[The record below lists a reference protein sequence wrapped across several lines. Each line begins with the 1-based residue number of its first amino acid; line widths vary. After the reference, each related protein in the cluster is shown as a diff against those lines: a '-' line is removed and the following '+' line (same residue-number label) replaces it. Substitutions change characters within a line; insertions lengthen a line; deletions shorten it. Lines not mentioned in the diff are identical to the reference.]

1 MKKIFNILLYK
12 ITIFF
17 KNYFRKSKVIFFNN
31 LNLLRY
37 FFYKFKFKKTFNL
50 SKNNQEIKKENQIF
64 VKDRNIVFVY
74 RSKRRN
80 NASTIMRTF
89 QLKEILK
96 VEGDINSKV
105 VDEKSLKYINNSICI
120 LNKSFLLDASAIEFE
135 NLIKQNNIVCLD
147 YIDSKEKLFQV
158 EYSHCLIASSIQQ
171 LNFFKKKYKN
181 LFVHL
186 ITHHVDP
193 RLKKDKNK
201 LHNLKIGY
209 FGERENGLHI
219 NELNNLVDTYFIS
232 TNNNNSNKW
241 LEKIK
246 QYNAHYI
253 ARKKIIPNIYKP
265 FLKGFTAAFSSS
277 NVLVRK
283 DEGDALYYLSKDY
296 PYLLDEYSLLNILE
310 MIDFM
315 KNTYK
320 SKIWFQGLEIM
331 ESVEAK
337 SSNSYIIKEFKSLIK
352 YYNNSSIFS
361 NF

>member
-1 MKKIFNILLYK
+1 MQNKYLFKKYLRNLK
-12 ITIFF
+12 I
-17 KNYFRKSKVIFFNN
+17 IFFNN
-31 LNLLRY
+31 FNLLRY
-37 FFYKFKFKKTFNL
+37 FFYKFKLKKPFNL
-50 SKNNQEIKKENQIF
+50 SKHNEVIEQENQIF
-64 VKDRNIVFVY
+64 AKDRNIVFVY
-74 RSKRRN
+74 RSKRKN
-80 NASTIMRTF
+80 NASTIMRVF

-96 VEGDINSKV
+96 EEGDINSKV

-120 LNKSFLLDASAIEFE
+120 LNKSFLLDATATEFE

-147 YIDSKEKLFQV
+147 YIDSKEKSFQV
-158 EYSHCLIASSIQQ
+158 QYSHCLIASSIQQ
-171 LNFFKKKYKN
+171 LNFFKKNYKN

-193 RLKKDKNK
+193 RLQKNKNK
-201 LHNLKIGY
+201 LNNLNIGY

-232 TNNNNSNKW
+232 TNTKNSNKW

-246 QYNAHYI
+246 HYNAHYI
-253 ARKKIIPNIYKP
+253 ARNKIIPNIYKP
-265 FLKGFTAAFSSS
+265 FLKGFTAAFTSS

-283 DEGDALYYLSKDY
+283 DQGDALYYLSKDY
-296 PYLLDEYSLLNILE
+296 PYLLDEYSILSTLE

-331 ESVEAK
+331 EYVEAK
-337 SSNSYIIKEFKSLIK
+337 SSNSYIIKEFISLINYFNK
-352 YYNNSSIFS
+352 NSIF
-361 NF
+361 F